1 MNKFTQIISS
11 TRNETLKRRALQIG
25 TSAQIA
31 QENLIN
37 KLKQDLV
44 SQELKVQSLIDMGPD
59 STDSLRPGCKDW
71 NPERWA
77 AELQKAKET
86 HYELKISLKLAKKTY
101 QDLFTPIEGSELAVS
116 DSATEIL
123 NSNIEEEEDEED

>member
-11 TRNETLKRRALQIG
+11 TRNETLKRRAAQIG

-44 SQELKVQSLIDMGPD
+44 KQQLRVQGLIDMGPD
-59 STDSLRPGCKDW
+59 TTDSLRPSSKDW

-77 AELQKAKET
+77 AELQAAKET
-86 HYELKISLKLAKKTY
+86 AYELKISLKLAKQTY
-101 QDLFTPIEGSELAVS
+101 DEYFSPIAGTEEL
-116 DSATEIL
+116 
-123 NSNIEEEEDEED
+123 EDETLIAAIDPDDVD

>member
-11 TRNETLKRRALQIG
+11 TRNETLKRRAAQIG

-44 SQELKVQSLIDMGPD
+44 KQQLRVQGLIDMGPD
-59 STDSLRPGCKDW
+59 TADSLRPGCKDW

-77 AELQKAKET
+77 AELQSAKESA
-86 HYELKISLKLAKKTY
+86 YELKISLKLAQKTY
-101 QDLFTPIEGSELAVS
+101 DDLFAPIPGTEELVDETLLASV
-116 DSATEIL
+116 DADP
-123 NSNIEEEEDEED
+123 ED